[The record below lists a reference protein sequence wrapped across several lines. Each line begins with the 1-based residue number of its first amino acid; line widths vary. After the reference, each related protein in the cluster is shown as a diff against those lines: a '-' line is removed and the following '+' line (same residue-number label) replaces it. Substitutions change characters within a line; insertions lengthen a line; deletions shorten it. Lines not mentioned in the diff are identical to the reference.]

1 MQKFNQIR
9 SGLVHSKTASMK
21 WFSYIQDP
29 MGPLLIRVLHIC
41 LYTLVKCELSRLRTD
56 GHTESGK

>member
-1 MQKFNQIR
+1 
-9 SGLVHSKTASMK
+9 MK

-29 MGPLLIRVLHIC
+29 MGPLLIRALHIC
-41 LYTLVKCELSRLRTD
+41 LYTLEKCELSRLRTD